1 MYLISSFNPILIII
15 LLADYEDVLKN
26 HGDKKEG
33 QRVKSYDM
41 MFVQLKEAI
50 KRFSLPLPLLF
61 ECDGIDRT
69 SMTYF
74 NTCEKVHCCPTF

>member
-1 MYLISSFNPILIII
+1 MYLITHLYPILIII
-15 LLADYEDVLKN
+15 LLADYEDVLKK

-74 NTCEKVHCCPTF
+74 NTREKVLHCSTF